1 MNRTKNSLRNAA
13 VSTAGQIVNGLLRF
27 VCRTVFIYTLGKE
40 YLGIS
45 SLYTNVLTILSLS
58 ELGFSAAVT
67 YSLYEP
73 LATGDEESI
82 RSLMAFFR
90 KVYRLVGLAVLAL
103 GLCLM
108 PFLPHLMT
116 GVTDKVNIYH
126 YYLLYL
132 AQPVISY
139 LFFAYK
145 AVLLSADQKGYLS
158 GAISIFCNIA
168 LNLAKVLVPF
178 LLYQYFAGA
187 SGPNYTKRHCCGF
200 GGQKIPL
207 PKAAGNAS

>member
-1 MNRTKNSLRNAA
+1 MSRTTKSLRNAA
-13 VSTAGQIVNGLLRF
+13 VSTGGQILNSLLKF
-27 VCRTVFIYTLGKE
+27 ACRTVFIYTLGKD

-58 ELGFSAAVT
+58 ELGFSTAVT

-73 LATGDEESI
+73 LAKGDREMT

-90 KVYRLVGLAVLAL
+90 KVYRIVGLTVLLL

-108 PFLPHLMT
+108 PFLPRLMT

-126 YYLLYL
+126 YYLIYL

-145 AVLLSADQKGYLS
+145 AVMLSADQKGYIS
-158 GAISIFCNIA
+158 GTVSIFCNLA
-168 LNLAKVLVPF
+168 LNLMKILVLVVWRSFF
-178 LLYQYFAGA
+178 L
-187 SGPNYTKRHCCGF
+187 YTAVAIVT
-200 GGQKIPL
+200 QI
-207 PKAAGNAS
+207 AQNIIV